1 MSPLKCIFTR
11 KKAFHIAASRAI
23 REGERFVCSLVVPG
37 KMCLIGKFTASSRF
51 FPFIIYL
58 PFSTSHLGLSRAQV
72 TLPSFTL
79 GFRARG
85 QVTLPSFTLQP
96 HHLSPTT
103 LKGRVK
109 GQVALP
115 SYIPH
120 IPHNLTFSALP
131 PSKGLCF
138 THLPRIALNFVY
150 RSPVC
155 SSGPE
160 FLFVTIYYNYCT

>member
-1 MSPLKCIFTR
+1 VSPLKCIFTR

-58 PFSTSHLGLSRAQV
+58 PFSTSHLGLSRA
-72 TLPSFTL
+72 
-79 GFRARG
+79 